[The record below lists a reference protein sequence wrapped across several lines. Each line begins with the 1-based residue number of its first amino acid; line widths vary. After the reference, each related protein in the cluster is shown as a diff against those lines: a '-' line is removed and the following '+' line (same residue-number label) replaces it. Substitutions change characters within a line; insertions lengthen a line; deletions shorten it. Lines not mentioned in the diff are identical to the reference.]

1 MKILIKVENSFKI
14 LNLTLNYLFIN
25 DANELKTFKDMMLP
39 DTYLRLFF
47 SEEDAVQWYKLFPY
61 NKIQSII
68 IIINKK
74 F

>member
-47 SEEDAVQWYKLFPY
+47 SEEDAV
-61 NKIQSII
+61 
-68 IIINKK
+68 
-74 F
+74 